1 MNTRIIV
8 RSATWLLI
16 GSLAGPLAV
25 SAAEPADPSA
35 KRDRATYNQ
44 LARQVRV
51 AKSKLEL
58 AKKKG
63 LEQAHR
69 NDGRV
74 DDALKAEILALRD
87 EIERKTNRLELVA
100 LRHGWEM
107 PDFANVKPHAKHGSE
122 TRAEVFGAA
131 DRMIMA
137 ALDEEAQHI
146 AANVYLPVVS
156 RAAVDA
162 ED

>member
-1 MNTRIIV
+1 MNVI
-8 RSATWLLI
+8 RSLTVILMTSIAL
-16 GSLAGPLAV
+16 PLTA
-25 SAAEPADPSA
+25 SAAGDASE
-35 KRDRATYNQ
+35 KRDRATFNQ

-63 LEQAHR
+63 LEQAHH
-69 NDGRV
+69 NNGRV
-74 DDALKAEILALRD
+74 DDGLKAEILSLRD

-100 LRHGWEM
+100 LRHGWDM
-107 PDFANVKPHAKHGSE
+107 PDFANVTAAPRHKSE

-131 DRMIMA
+131 DRIILS
-137 ALDEEAQHI
+137 ALYEEANHI
-146 AANVYLPVVS
+146 ASKVYLPVVS
-156 RAAVDA
+156 RAAVA